1 MGANVVFYALN
12 QKFLDSDDDMPA
24 QAQQVMYYSLAIGH
38 HVGVIDCLKAIMTCP
53 LAEYEQWFSQLP
65 AGEAHR
71 KMAGLL
77 KFGEITID
85 STHTQLLAKAFAPL
99 AEDPASLHRP
109 WSQQLLQTLYD
120 IEQEPAIY
128 LMVKRVMAKKENSEN
143 RL

>member
-1 MGANVVFYALN
+1 MSAKVIFYALN
-12 QKFLDSDDDMPA
+12 QKFLDSDDDMPE

-38 HVGVIDCLKAIMTCP
+38 HVGVIDCLKAIMECP
-53 LAEYEQWFSQLP
+53 LAEYQQWFGQLP
-65 AGEAHR
+65 EGEAHR

-85 STHTQLLAKAFAPL
+85 STHTQLLAQAFAPL
-99 AEDPASLHRP
+99 AQDPASLHQP

-128 LMVKRVMAKKENSEN
+128 LMVKR
-143 RL
+143 RP